1 MVLRLRPDKVGEYER
16 LHAAVW
22 PDVLAT
28 ISRCNLR
35 NYSIFVRELDDGRPY
50 LFSYFEYVGSDFAA
64 DMRTMSADPATK
76 KWWAL
81 CEPCQEPLANRARD
95 EWWSQMREVFHHE

>member
-1 MVLRLRPDKVGEYER
+1 MVLRLRPERVGEYER

-64 DMRTMSADPATK
+64 DMRTMSEDPATQ

-95 EWWSQMREVFHHE
+95 EWWAQMREVFHHE